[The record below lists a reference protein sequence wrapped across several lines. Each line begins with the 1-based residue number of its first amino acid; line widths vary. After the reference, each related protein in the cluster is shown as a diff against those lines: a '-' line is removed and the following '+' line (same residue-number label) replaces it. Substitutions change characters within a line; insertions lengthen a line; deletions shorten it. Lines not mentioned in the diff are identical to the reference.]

1 VIVALDSAA
10 PDQSVAVAD
19 PDGAVLADAA
29 WSAAQGQ
36 GSELLPRLL
45 SLVEGQRR
53 TVRDVRAVAV
63 GLGPGSFT
71 GLRVGLAL
79 AKGLAAGLGV
89 PIVGVGSLDAW
100 LDAEPD
106 ASAALVRA
114 GAAEAWARSRDDPEP
129 RLVGFASLSA
139 AGRSTPL
146 VAPRE
151 LAAALELTDA
161 RPPDGAAAAVARLAA
176 ARLRDGSGDDL
187 ATLEPVYLRP
197 PRGVADAPAAP
208 VTWL

>member
-1 VIVALDSAA
+1 VIVSLDSAS

-19 PDGAVLADAA
+19 PDGSLLADAA
-29 WSAAQGQ
+29 WSAAHGQ

-45 SLVEGQRR
+45 ALVDGQRR
-53 TVRDVRAVAV
+53 ALRDVRAVAV

-89 PIVGVGSLDAW
+89 PIVGIGSLHAW
-100 LDAEPD
+100 LDAAPD

-114 GAAEAWARSRDDPEP
+114 GAAEAWARSRDDQEP
-129 RLVGFASLSA
+129 RLLAFASVSA
-139 AGRSTPL
+139 AARSAGL

>member
-1 VIVALDSAA
+1 VIVALDSAS

-19 PDGAVLADAA
+19 PGGSVLADAA

-45 SLVEGQRR
+45 SLVDGQGR
-53 TVRDVRAVAV
+53 TLRDVRAVAV

-100 LDAEPD
+100 LDAVPD

-129 RLVGFASLSA
+129 RLVGFASVSA
-139 AGRSTPL
+139 TGRSRAL

-151 LAAALELTDA
+151 LAAALDLADA

-176 ARLRDGSGDDL
+176 ARLLDGRSDDL

-197 PRGVADAPAAP
+197 PRGLADAPVAP

>member
-1 VIVALDSAA
+1 VIVALDSAS

-19 PDGAVLADAA
+19 PDGSVLADAA
-29 WSAAQGQ
+29 WSAAQRQ

-45 SLVEGQRR
+45 SLVDGQGH
-53 TVRDVRAVAV
+53 TLRDVRAVAV

-100 LDAEPD
+100 LDAVPE

-114 GAAEAWARSRDDPEP
+114 GAAEAWARSRDDPQP
-129 RLVGFASLSA
+129 RLVDFASVSA
-139 AGRSTPL
+139 AGRSAAL

-151 LAAALELTDA
+151 LADALDLADA

-176 ARLRDGSGDDL
+176 TRLRDGGRDDL

-197 PRGVADAPAAP
+197 PRGLTDAPVAP